1 LTKFRKPPALPVWL
15 SIPGHQGY
23 PFEVIMAQKLDEKE
37 TVTLEELA
45 ISNSFEIMAMFNIL
59 AKKGLITSAELEEEL
74 IRLKTEH

>member
-1 LTKFRKPPALPVWL
+1 
-15 SIPGHQGY
+15 
-23 PFEVIMAQKLDEKE
+23 MAQKLEVKE

-59 AKKGLITSAELEEEL
+59 AKKGLITSTELEEEL